1 MKWAR
6 KNSAANIN
14 ANQDINNRL
23 AIKTDKNID
32 EQNMVNG
39 LF

>member
-1 MKWAR
+1 MKWVR

-14 ANQDINNRL
+14 ANQDINNSL
-23 AIKTDKNID
+23 AIKTGKNID